1 MRPLGTMLILALA
14 VPPGGAAPIPR
25 ADWIVHG
32 GPVLTLDP
40 ERPRVE
46 AAAFAGGV
54 VLALGALDDVLELR
68 GPRTRE
74 LDLNGRALMPSFK
87 DHHVHLL
94 NLGLALLNREGHAA
108 LPHLVDA
115 GIATAPPD
123 VPTIRRER

>member
-74 LDLNGRALMPSFK
+74 LDLNGRALKVNEANPRPQS
-87 DHHVHLL
+87 
-94 NLGLALLNREGHAA
+94 GNRSG
-108 LPHLVDA
+108 
-115 GIATAPPD
+115 GNSY
-123 VPTIRRER
+123 RRSY